1 MDIEFEKLREV
12 QDMSVVKINAI
23 SVPEGKGAE
32 LEARFGS
39 RGREVERMEGFE
51 GFELLRPVEGEDRYF
66 VYTRWRSE
74 EDFQHWVSS
83 DEFRKGHA
91 RREKDGP
98 VATHATLFSFEVVEW
113 PDAGAAKEVV

>member
-1 MDIEFEKLREV
+1 
-12 QDMSVVKINAI
+12 MSVVKINAI
-23 SVPEGKGAE
+23 TVPEGRGGE

-39 RGREVERMEGFE
+39 RSREVEHMEGFE

-74 EDFQHWVSS
+74 EDFQRWVNSE
-83 DEFRKGHA
+83 EFTRGHA

-98 VATHATLFSFEVVEW
+98 VATHAKLLSFQVVEW
-113 PDAGAAKEVV
+113 PEAAAEKEAV